1 MLLIIRLFTVFVN
14 TIGRLMFIGIVN
26 LKLSDMFTVL
36 VNIGICL
43 DTKIASAYA

>member
-14 TIGRLMFIGIVN
+14 TIGRLMLSGIVN
-26 LKLSDMFTVL
+26 LKLSDMFTVI
-36 VNIGICL
+36 VNIEICL

>member
-14 TIGRLMFIGIVN
+14 TIGRLMFIEIVN
-26 LKLSDMFTVL
+26 LKLSDMFAVI
-36 VNIGICL
+36 VNIEIYL